1 MTSGRIMIVE
11 DEGLVA
17 EDLNSILA
25 GAGFQVVGIADSF
38 DSAQSLADE
47 ARPDI
52 ALLDIRLKGPRDG
65 IELARE
71 LRRRNIGFVYLTSHA
86 DAGTLARAEVTEP
99 LGYVLKPFGARE
111 MQPVLQTAL
120 YRHAAEL
127 RLRGLESWLR
137 TTLSSIG
144 DGVVVTD
151 RETRVTYVNPVAEAL
166 LGRRLRDVS
175 GQYLRD
181 VLQVHDLDTRE
192 AVPCIAT
199 RAMDTAETV
208 FLPELAELLRP
219 DGSRLPIEDCGAP
232 VRDGDGAISGAVIV
246 LRDAS
251 NRRRAEQRR
260 LEAERRMKEA
270 ERLESI
276 AVVAGGLA
284 HDLNNVLTSIIGNVE
299 LCRDVA
305 TVGDSVP
312 LEEIEN
318 QARTAAAL
326 CRRILSG
333 AAKAPVALEPV
344 AIADVVRECL
354 STERVLAG
362 HGVELSTQFERDGLA
377 VIADR
382 LQFRQVLQNLLRNAV
397 EALGPAGGTVAV
409 RAGAIRL
416 PSTMLGERT
425 PARLLRP
432 GHYVWLEVADDGPGI
447 PEDVRLRLFTPFQSS
462 KKAGRGL
469 GLASV
474 SGIVSR
480 HQAAI
485 EVESEPCVGTVFR
498 LFWPAPIPAET
509 AGDDVAPAT
518 RQRAALLVEDDA
530 SVRQTTTRLLQKRGW
545 RCEAVESGGEAL
557 SQLRSGADLDV
568 VLLDLHLDDIAV
580 EDLLAELRKLRPS
593 LPVLLVSGGGL
604 PPDML
609 LDEHTEFLGKPFLID
624 ELNQRLHRLVVDAR
638 RPT

>member
-38 DSAQSLADE
+38 DSAKSLAE
-47 ARPDI
+47 QARPDI

-65 IELARE
+65 IELASE

-86 DAGTLARAEVTEP
+86 DVGTLARAEVTEP

-151 RETRVTYVNPVAEAL
+151 REARVTYVNPVAEAL
-166 LGRRLRDVS
+166 LGRQLRDVT
-175 GQYLRD
+175 GLPLAD
-181 VLQVHDLDTRE
+181 VLQVEDPATRT

-199 RAMDTAETV
+199 RAMDEAETV
-208 FLPELAELLRP
+208 FLPDLAELLRP

-251 NRRRAEQRR
+251 HRRRAEQRR

-299 LCRDVA
+299 LCRDVV
-305 TVGDSVP
+305 TVGEAVP

-333 AAKAPVALEPV
+333 AAQAPVDLEPV
-344 AIADVVRECL
+344 AVDDVVRECL

-362 HGVELSTQFERDGLA
+362 HGVELSTQFERAELA

-382 LQFRQVLQNLLRNAV
+382 LQFQQVLQNLLRNAV

-498 LFWPAPIPAET
+498 LFWPAP
-509 AGDDVAPAT
+509 APADADDAAAATT
-518 RQRAALLVEDDA
+518 RPRAALVVEDDA

-545 RCEAVESGGEAL
+545 RCPAADGGAAAL
-557 SQLRSGADLDV
+557 AQLRAGVDV
-568 VLLDLHLDDIAV
+568 DVAVLDLHLEDVAV
-580 EDLLAELRKLRPS
+580 EELLAELRVLRPA
-593 LPVLLVSGGGL
+593 LPVLLVSGGAL
-604 PPDML
+604 PPEML
-609 LDEHTEFLGKPFLID
+609 LDEHTEFLSKPFLID
-624 ELNQRLHRLVVDAR
+624 ELNQRLHRLVAAR
-638 RPT
+638 R